1 MTKQLEKLEELA
13 KALNEKGFSATVED
27 YAITV
32 RLDYY
37 ADLLITVATLIR
49 VNNGR
54 TITNTRYEVQGL
66 TYDNTQGLSSEE
78 VIATDL
84 KTIQEVVTTVRKAVK
99 GYNYE
104 VA

>member
-1 MTKQLEKLEELA
+1 
-13 KALNEKGFSATVED
+13 
-27 YAITV
+27 
-32 RLDYY
+32 
-37 ADLLITVATLIR
+37 
-49 VNNGR
+49 
-54 TITNTRYEVQGL
+54 VQGL

-84 KTIQEVVTTVRKAVK
+84 KTIQEVVTAVRKAVK

>member
-1 MTKQLEKLEELA
+1 MTEQLNKLNALA
-13 KALNEKGFSATVED
+13 KALNEKGFNATVED

-32 RLDYY
+32 GVDYH

-54 TITNTRYEVQGL
+54 TIASTRYEVQGL
-66 TYDNTQGLSSEE
+66 TYDNTHGLASEE

-84 KTIQEVVTTVRKAVK
+84 KTIQEVVTTVRKAVRA
-99 GYNYE
+99 YHYE

>member
-1 MTKQLEKLEELA
+1 VTEQLNKLNALA
-13 KALNEKGFSATVED
+13 KALNEKGFNATVED

-32 RLDYY
+32 GVDYH

-54 TITNTRYEVQGL
+54 TVTSTRYEVQGL
-66 TYDNTQGLSSEE
+66 TYDNTHGLSGEE

>member
-1 MTKQLEKLEELA
+1 MTEQLNKLNALA
-13 KALNEKGFSATVED
+13 KALNEKGFNATVED
-27 YAITV
+27 YTITV
-32 RLDYY
+32 GVDYH

-54 TITNTRYEVQGL
+54 TVTSTRYEVQGL
-66 TYDNTQGLSSEE
+66 TYDNTQGLASEE

-84 KTIQEVVTTVRKAVK
+84 KTIQEVVTTVRKAVRA
-99 GYNYE
+99 YHYE